1 MSELTQDQKFMQ
13 RAIAL
18 AKLGQY
24 STKPNPNVGCVI
36 IKDGQIIG
44 EGYHPKAGQPHAEV
58 FALRRAGEHAKG
70 ATAYVTLEPCAHYG
84 RTPPCAEA
92 LVKAQVKKVIIACA
106 DPNPLVAGQGVKIL
120 KDAGIEVEIGVCE
133 QSAKNLNL
141 GFLKAMSTG
150 QPYVRLKVAS
160 SLDGRTAMASGES
173 KWITDA
179 VARQDVQ
186 HWRAISGAVITGIQT
201 VLADDCELNVRQLSI
216 YPPLNLPP
224 VGRETYTYS
233 MSDTTGEAP
242 VFSQEMRSDV
252 AAQGELTV
260 DLANIVQP
268 KRIVLDR
275 QARLPISAQIL
286 QNPETVMVM
295 TPFRQDLADLGVIQF
310 APQPLDQ
317 LLQQLCQQHQIYDVL
332 VEAGATL
339 STAFLQQGLVDEMIS
354 YVAPTLLGQTA
365 RPLFSAEFN
374 RMAEQFRFQLLD
386 VTQLGQDIRLR
397 LRPTQEMI

>member
-1 MSELTQDQKFMQ
+1 MSELTQEHLSEQQYWMQ
-13 RAIAL
+13 QAIAL
-18 AKLGQY
+18 ARNGLY

-36 IKDGQIIG
+36 VKDGQLIG

-58 FALRRAGEHAKG
+58 FALRQAGDNAKG

-92 LVKAQVKKVIIACA
+92 LVKAQVKKVVIACS
-106 DPNPLVAGQGVKIL
+106 DPNPLVAGKGVKIL
-120 KDAGIEVEIGVCE
+120 QEAGIEVETGVCTE
-133 QSAKNLNL
+133 SAKTLNF

-150 QPYVRLKVAS
+150 LPYVRLKIAS

-173 KWITDA
+173 KWITGT

-201 VLADDCELNVRQLSI
+201 VLADDCELNVRALDGIELS
-216 YPPLNLPP
+216 
-224 VGRETYTYS
+224 
-233 MSDTTGEAP
+233 
-242 VFSQEMRSDV
+242 
-252 AAQGELTV
+252 TV
-260 DLANIVQP
+260 VQP

-275 QARLPISAQIL
+275 QGRLPLSAKIL

-295 TPFRQDLADLGVIQF
+295 TPFRQELADLGVIQLP
-310 APQPLDQ
+310 PQALNQ
-317 LLQQLCQQHQIYDVL
+317 LLQTLSQQYQVYDVL

-354 YVAPTLLGQTA
+354 YVAPTLLGQSA
-365 RPLFSAEFN
+365 RAMFSAEFSK
-374 RMAEQFRFQLLD
+374 MAEQLRFELVD

-397 LRPTQEMI
+397 LLPIQEMI